1 MLNLNLDVDDV
12 WKALGSWGRY
22 QKFQILIL
30 FFDGM
35 ATAFHLL
42 SAVVIGYRYPYK
54 CQEMEL
60 NCTMVE
66 DQCYNSSIYIEYGK
80 CDVNIYRNDTNLTLI
95 HNRKC
100 ENGYT
105 YPVHKDAT
113 FVTEWDLVCKNAE
126 FAEFTQTL
134 VIIGQATGAAIFTQF
149 SDRFGR
155 KPVHVLAHIGI
166 FAIAL
171 AMAFAPNFL
180 TFAILRYLVGTFQQG
195 IVMTNTVMVLEMLP
209 REYRYIGHTFGA
221 FAWTTGVVL
230 LAPIGYLFRNTSWRY
245 MQLTLAL
252 YSSYSLILYW
262 VLEESV
268 RWVVANGKS
277 KEAERIIR
285 KAARWNKVSYEE
297 VIEKARFRGDNLPD
311 DGKPPVDLENKLGD
325 IYLDTTMPTRSLV
338 SITIQAIEEEP
349 KPDEN
354 EEKQDEKEEK
364 QNNKEDK
371 QNNDKEEK
379 QNSDKEEKQN
389 SSESVK
395 ENDLGVEVKRYTF
408 FTILRNRKIL
418 INSIILW
425 YIWIVDS
432 LVYYGIALFS
442 YSLSGNRFLNFFLTA
457 IMDYPAALT
466 EMYLMNRIG
475 RKKTVIFFHAVTGLS
490 CLLAT
495 VFVSIANGNS
505 AMLSASTAFTLIG
518 KYGSAGSFGS
528 VFLYTPELYPTNLR
542 NVGLGVSSTISRV
555 GGMLAPFA
563 GPLAMRIRWAPG
575 AIFGTMCMLVT
586 LLCLRLPETR
596 EYELPQTLEEM
607 DKWKTDN
614 KSELKSES

>member
-1 MLNLNLDVDDV
+1 
-12 WKALGSWGRY
+12 
-22 QKFQILIL
+22 
-30 FFDGM
+30 
-35 ATAFHLL
+35 
-42 SAVVIGYRYPYK
+42 
-54 CQEMEL
+54 MEL

-95 HNRKC
+95 QNRKC

-180 TFAILRYLVGTFQQG
+180 TFAILRYLVGTFQQVRIQYSVGVTTVKREYLSHATFSG

-252 YSSYSLILYW
+252 

-325 IYLDTTMPTRSLV
+325 IYLDTTMPTRSLKK
-338 SITIQAIEEEP
+338 SKTAIR
-349 KPDEN
+349 KKN
-354 EEKQDEKEEK
+354 
-364 QNNKEDK
+364 
-371 QNNDKEEK
+371 
-379 QNSDKEEKQN
+379 
-389 SSESVK
+389 
-395 ENDLGVEVKRYTF
+395 R
-408 FTILRNRKIL
+408 ILQKA
-418 INSIILW
+418 
-425 YIWIVDS
+425 IVDS

-466 EMYLMNRIG
+466 EIIG
-475 RKKTVIFFHAVTGLS
+475 RKRTVIFFHAVTGLS

-563 GPLAMRIRWAPG
+563 GPLTTRNERIRTTTNSRRNG
-575 AIFGTMCMLVT
+575 
-586 LLCLRLPETR
+586 
-596 EYELPQTLEEM
+596 
-607 DKWKTDN
+607 
-614 KSELKSES
+614 